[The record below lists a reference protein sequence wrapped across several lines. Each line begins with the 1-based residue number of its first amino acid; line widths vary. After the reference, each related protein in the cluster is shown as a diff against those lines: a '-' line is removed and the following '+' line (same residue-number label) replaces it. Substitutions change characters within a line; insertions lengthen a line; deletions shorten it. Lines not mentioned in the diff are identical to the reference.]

1 MFDRP
6 NFLLKDLL
14 TLDNNGT
21 LVKKISFL
29 TPENVSNDNLQI
41 SSAVICNSSL
51 QTIKQLVE
59 KSIIFKSSMFYC
71 SARCMDL

>member
-59 KSIIFKSSMFYC
+59 KSIIFKSSMF
-71 SARCMDL
+71 LL